1 MIPANRSAVRNPFVV
16 RNRYAVL
23 SPCAARNR
31 FAALNRCVVRSLPVA
46 LRLVLQHT
54 EHWVPPPCCQQW
66 PVEWPGPS
74 VFVAANSALPL
85 QAIDLPCTDHRAAS
99 TPTSRVEEL
108 QQNDQPNSQRRYWN
122 IARTL
127 TRCVGDFLR
136 VVTPDELCMLLS
148 LVTTDRFCRAENST
162 IESCGDATSRI
173 R

>member
-1 MIPANRSAVRNPFVV
+1 MRDCLDCSAATMIPANLSAVRNLFVV
-16 RNRYAVL
+16 CSR
-23 SPCAARNR
+23 C
-31 FAALNRCVVRSLPVA
+31 AALNRFAVRSLPVA
-46 LRLVLQHT
+46 LRLILQHT
-54 EHWVPPPCCQQW
+54 EHWCPLPCGQRR

-74 VFVAANSALPL
+74 VFVTANSALPL

-99 TPTSRVEEL
+99 TPTSRLEEF
-108 QQNDQPNSQRRYWN
+108 QQNDQPNSPRRYWN

-127 TRCVGDFLR
+127 TRCVGEFLP

-148 LVTTDRFCRAENST
+148 LGTTDRFCRTENST